1 MDEFR
6 DIELTDFVIAVED
19 PFKVL
24 LLDQDAT
31 PKEIRRQYITLSKK
45 YHPDMIGASSD
56 TAAELAHKR
65 MVAINIAYQ
74 MLKGRYSPE
83 KWNTILG
90 YAWELCEN
98 GSERAIH
105 LEGRGRVVVT
115 QDMSKYWVL
124 GPWLEFDFGPND
136 YDPGGYPYEFRHG
149 ISLYHL
155 FAHLDL
161 LDGKP
166 MNPALFSPLRDAFS
180 FDSRQM
186 LTLIEMVQK
195 GVDTQDVMRGLHEP
209 TWESLYKSPLEA
221 KADDESSNKRVRAA
235 RLEYQL
241 NHILHISYAPDD
253 SPVALSRK
261 GGSLILEDHTIS
273 IFTEADCLL
282 FATLVYGNMLAR

>member
-235 RLEYQL
+235 RLEYQI
-241 NHILHISYAPDD
+241 NHILHISSDPEF
-253 SPVALSRK
+253 SPVELSRK
-261 GGSLILEDHTIS
+261 DSTLILEDHTIS